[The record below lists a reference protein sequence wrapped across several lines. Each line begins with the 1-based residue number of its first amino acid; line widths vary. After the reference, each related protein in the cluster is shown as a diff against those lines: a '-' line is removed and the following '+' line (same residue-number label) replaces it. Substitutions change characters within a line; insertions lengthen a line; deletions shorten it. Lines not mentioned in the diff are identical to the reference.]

1 MKTFTFHFL
10 LFTTASL
17 LLIACEKPETE
28 TPTTST
34 VETSSMHAIVLN
46 EGPQG
51 NNASLSWLDLDAG
64 TLENDWFAH
73 CNNRPLGNIAQDL
86 IVYGSKAYVTVWKS
100 GTLEVIDKTTGTSQ
114 QVNLGNRGPRYMA
127 ADGGKLYITCY
138 NPTSI
143 IRIDT
148 ATLQIEATCP
158 LGGYNPEGIAIAA
171 GKLFAVS
178 SWIGEQQS
186 EITYDD
192 KVYVVDLATFANP
205 TPVTVGNNPQRI
217 EAVDSNTLIVNC
229 WGAWNMNTG
238 TTEGEGSALIDA
250 STLAVTQTG
259 QPLSRMTVDHGMVY
273 GCMSTY
279 DASWQMTTSYFKLDP
294 ATLTV
299 TPLLTSCGINNP
311 YSIGVHPVS
320 GDIFIGTDG
329 NYSTNGDL
337 YCFSPDGTQRW
348 KREVGLLPSK
358 IVFY

>member
-1 MKTFTFHFL
+1 MKRFTLHFS
-10 LFTTASL
+10 LFTLAVVL
-17 LLIACEKPETE
+17 LSACEKPEPAPE
-28 TPTTST
+28 PTAPVDTDSL
-34 VETSSMHAIVLN
+34 HAIVLN

-73 CNNRPLGNIAQDL
+73 CNNRPLGNVAQDL

-100 GTLEVIDKTTGTSQ
+100 GTLEVIDKVTGVSQ

-138 NPTSI
+138 NPASI

-192 KVYVVDLATFANP
+192 KVYVVDLATFANA
-205 TPVTVGNNPQRI
+205 TPVTVGSNPQRI
-217 EAVDSNTLIVNC
+217 EAVDDNTLIVNC
-229 WGAWNMNTG
+229 WGVWNMNTA

-250 STLAVTQTG
+250 TTLTVTQTG

-279 DASWQMTTSYFKLDP
+279 DASWQMTTSYLKLDP

-320 GDIFIGTDG
+320 GDLYIGTDG

-348 KREVGLLPSK
+348 KREVGMLPSK